1 MEEET
6 KYYMLIFFV
15 IFIFIKKI
23 VDLVVE
29 AKFPTYNDV
38 KKSSSFWQ
46 NLVNLDSFLQI
57 VSAIFV
63 IYFLM
68 FFNLNYFIKIIFI
81 IILLQSIKYFLV
93 EDRYIF
99 LFIDNNNNNQKIID
113 LVDIYTDGSSN
124 LIISVFA
131 LFALVKIFV

>member
-1 MEEET
+1 
-6 KYYMLIFFV
+6 MLIFFV
-15 IFIFIKKI
+15 VFIFIKKI

-46 NLVNLDSFLQI
+46 NLVNFDSFLQI
-57 VSAIFV
+57 ISAIFV

-113 LVDIYTDGSSN
+113 LVDIYTDGLSN

-131 LFALVKIFV
+131 LYALVKIFV

>member
-15 IFIFIKKI
+15 VFTFIKKI

-46 NLVNLDSFLQI
+46 NLVKLDSFLQI

-113 LVDIYTDGSSN
+113 LVDIYTDGASN

-131 LFALVKIFV
+131 LYALVKIFV

>member
-15 IFIFIKKI
+15 VFIFIKKI

-46 NLVNLDSFLQI
+46 NLVKLDSFLQI

-113 LVDIYTDGSSN
+113 LVDIYTDGASN

-131 LFALVKIFV
+131 LYALVKIFV

>member
-15 IFIFIKKI
+15 VFTFIKKI

-46 NLVNLDSFLQI
+46 NLVKLDSFLQI

-81 IILLQSIKYFLV
+81 IILLHSIKYFLV

-99 LFIDNNNNNQKIID
+99 LFIDDSNSNQKIID
-113 LVDIYTDGSSN
+113 LVDIYSDGLSN

>member
-15 IFIFIKKI
+15 VFIFIKKI

-46 NLVNLDSFLQI
+46 NLVKLDSFLQI

-113 LVDIYTDGSSN
+113 LVDIYTDGASN
-124 LIISVFA
+124 LIISMFA
-131 LFALVKIFV
+131 LYALVKIFV

>member
-15 IFIFIKKI
+15 VFIFIKKI

-46 NLVNLDSFLQI
+46 NLVKLDSFLQI

-81 IILLQSIKYFLV
+81 IMLLQSIKYFLV

-113 LVDIYTDGSSN
+113 LVDIYTDGASN

-131 LFALVKIFV
+131 LYALVKIFV

>member
-15 IFIFIKKI
+15 VFIFIKKI

-46 NLVNLDSFLQI
+46 NLVKLDSFLQI
-57 VSAIFV
+57 VSDIFV

-99 LFIDNNNNNQKIID
+99 LLIDDNNNNQKIID

>member
-113 LVDIYTDGSSN
+113 LVDIYTDGASN

>member
-15 IFIFIKKI
+15 VFNFIKKI

-29 AKFPTYNDV
+29 AKFPTYKDV

-46 NLVNLDSFLQI
+46 NLVNFDSFLQI
-57 VSAIFV
+57 ISAIFV

-81 IILLQSIKYFLV
+81 LILLHSIKYFLI

-99 LFIDNNNNNQKIID
+99 LFIDDNNNNQKIID
-113 LVDIYTDGSSN
+113 FIDIYMDGSN
-124 LIISVFA
+124 NVIISMFA
-131 LFALVKIFV
+131 LYALVKIFV

>member
-1 MEEET
+1 MEDET
-6 KYYMLIFFV
+6 KYYVLIFFV
-15 IFIFIKKI
+15 VFLFIKKI
-23 VDLVVE
+23 IDLIIE
-29 AKFPTYNDV
+29 AKFPTYKDV

-46 NLVNLDSFLQI
+46 NLVKLDSFLQI

-81 IILLQSIKYFLV
+81 IILLQSINYFLV
-93 EDRYIF
+93 EYRYIF
-99 LFIDNNNNNQKIID
+99 LFIDDNNNNQKIID

>member
-99 LFIDNNNNNQKIID
+99 LLIDDNNNNQKIID
-113 LVDIYTDGSSN
+113 LVDIYTDGASN

>member
-15 IFIFIKKI
+15 VFIFIKKI

-46 NLVNLDSFLQI
+46 NLVNFDSFLQI
-57 VSAIFV
+57 ISAIFV

-113 LVDIYTDGSSN
+113 LVDIYTDGLSN

-131 LFALVKIFV
+131 LYALVKIFV

>member
-15 IFIFIKKI
+15 VFLFIKKI
-23 VDLVVE
+23 IDLVVE
-29 AKFPTYNDV
+29 AKFPTYKNV
-38 KKSSSFWQ
+38 KNSSSFWQ
-46 NLVNLDSFLQI
+46 NLVKLESVLEI
-57 VSAIFV
+57 VSSIFV

-81 IILLQSIKYFLV
+81 LILLHSIKYFLI

-99 LFIDNNNNNQKIID
+99 LFIDDNNNNQKIID
-113 LVDIYTDGSSN
+113 FIDIYMDGSN
-124 LIISVFA
+124 NVIISVFA

>member
-15 IFIFIKKI
+15 VFIFIKKI

-46 NLVNLDSFLQI
+46 NLVKLDSFLQI

-99 LFIDNNNNNQKIID
+99 LFIDNNNNNKKIID
-113 LVDIYTDGSSN
+113 LVDIYTDGASN

-131 LFALVKIFV
+131 LYALVKIFV